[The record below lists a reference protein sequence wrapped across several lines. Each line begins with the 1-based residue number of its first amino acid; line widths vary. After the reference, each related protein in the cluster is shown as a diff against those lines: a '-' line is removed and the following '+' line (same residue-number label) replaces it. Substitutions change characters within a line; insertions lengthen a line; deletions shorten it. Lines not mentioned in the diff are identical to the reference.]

1 MRNAGLEEAQAGIK
15 IARIWRTIWWIEK
28 WSVDLVMVII
38 GVENDQE
45 VTIWELALVMEEEKE
60 FMVVENLAMDWQEY
74 L

>member
-15 IARIWRTIWWIEK
+15 IAQIWRTIWWIEK

-45 VTIWELALVMEEEKE
+45 VTIWELALVIEEEKE
-60 FMVVENLAMDWQEY
+60 FMVVENLAMDWQED